1 METISNEEKVKE
13 IAENAKL
20 PLSLN
25 EADDVL
31 RAINICSKKGYFKS
45 AVKYGA
51 LTMAQWKD
59 EQYEQQKQQWIEK
72 ACKWWEREFLYPTMA
87 QEEIDF
93 YQTKIAEFK
102 KEMKGE

>member
-1 METISNEEKVKE
+1 MKTISNEQKAIE

-31 RAINICSKKGYFKS
+31 RAINICSKKDYFKA

-51 LTMAQWKD
+51 LVMAQWKD
-59 EQYEQQKQQWIEK
+59 KQHEKEKQTLIQEYENKQREK
-72 ACKWWEREFLYPTMA
+72 VRELNSKYGFEGL
-87 QEEIDF
+87 F
-93 YQTKIAEFK
+93 
-102 KEMKGE
+102 